1 MIAANGNCINISAET
16 LEIKTASG
24 HTFIIVSI
32 IGSDSV
38 NVLSFTTVKLYPLP
52 NWFFK
57 NTLLPE
63 HYNLPSPIIPILSP
77 KKSASSI
84 KCVVNTIILSSL

>member
-52 NWFFK
+52 N
-57 NTLLPE
+57 
-63 HYNLPSPIIPILSP
+63 
-77 KKSASSI
+77 
-84 KCVVNTIILSSL
+84 